1 MIKQYSRWLWLVIL
15 GNFLITL
22 PNHAA
27 TTTTP
32 PKLKPLEITRI
43 TPEGNDVPAARQIV
57 IQFNQPV
64 VPVGKMERDAA
75 EIPITITPTLSC
87 EWRWLNTSALACE
100 LTETNALKPA
110 TRYEMMVQPG
120 IKTEAGQTLVKP
132 YSHKFITHRP
142 AVSETDFQTWRAP
155 GMPKIRVQFNQ
166 PVKQDSVEKSLYF
179 RKENGQR
186 VVVVAEK
193 PEPTK
198 EGESNYYDTS
208 IYSDAELE
216 TQPDI
221 SKSWIVAPKELL
233 PMNMAIELKVA
244 GGLVSPLGHET
255 GVENRSVVS
264 FHTFPEFEFLGVTCT
279 NLEGNEVK
287 VPSINKG
294 IQEQRCDPMRQVA
307 LRFSSPI
314 TLETLR
320 DNLVM
325 TPDLAGGRKDYN
337 PWEGR
342 SGYSRLNESH
352 EKEREYEIWL
362 PELLKAY
369 ETYQLKIPNNQIFKD
384 EFNRPLTNTI
394 NMRFA
399 TDHRSPN
406 YVFEHASS
414 VLEKGVD
421 SEVPFYTTNLK
432 SLSFKYHLLNDQG
445 WQAEQQKTLKLPTV
459 EDVAVKIPFGIRE
472 LLGNQSGVVQGH
484 FAVEPD
490 TGDDE
495 ANRWFFAQITPFQ
508 VHSKLGYHN
517 TTVWVTDLAT
527 GKPVQD
533 ATLTIYKGT
542 FSESPSAS
550 LATATT
556 DANGLATLPGTET
569 LDPELSIVENNY
581 QHDKPRFFI
590 QCRKNQDMGLL
601 PLESNFQVYLYDGDI
616 YPYNR
621 KKYEHI
627 HTWGTTAQGVYKV
640 GDTVQFKIFVRDQGN
655 QFFNLPPLEGY
666 QLTVKDPTG
675 KVAHEIKELKLNEF
689 GTFAGEFTLPKTAAV
704 GWYDFE
710 LNANFRYKDS
720 STWQPMRVLVSD
732 FTPAPFRVNTALHG
746 NVFSVNHEV
755 KFSTTATLHA
765 GGPYSNATTRMYAI
779 VEQEVLTSSDPK
791 LKDFVFD
798 TMTEEHY
805 DRVVHEKDNYRIDN
819 KGELHASFTLPEK
832 SPVLYGSLR
841 LESAVQDER
850 GKNVASSV
858 SAKYIGRDRFVGLKE
873 TTWLLEAGKEAKI
886 EAVVVDEYGNSL
898 TISDNSGNLAE
909 LQFKI
914 EREEIK
920 ASRVKGAGNAYLTQ
934 YNREWIDAGQCREA
948 VEGKFFAKTFPA
960 TCSFVPE
967 KAGDYRITATVTDTK
982 GRTQST
988 QLAQWATGQEWV
1000 TWESEPG
1007 HSLQVIPAQETYK
1020 VGETAKYLVKNPFP
1034 GAQAL
1039 ITVERFG
1046 VIKSWVKTLPTS
1058 MEVIEIPVEADFV
1071 PGYFVS
1077 VVVMSPRVDKPID
1090 DNQVDLGKPAFRMGY
1105 TKTVVNDPYKQL
1117 VVDIHPD
1124 KAEYRPRE
1132 QVTINFQAK
1141 PLHPPLPTVQQDGK
1155 EVPQP
1160 IELTVVVLDEG
1171 VFDLIRGGKDYF
1183 DPYKGFYTLDKLD
1196 VNNFS
1201 LMLNLVGRQKFEKK
1215 GATPGGDGG
1224 MGLGMRSVFKYVSYW
1239 NPSLKT
1245 DAEGKAQIQ
1254 FTAPDNL
1261 TGWRVLVMATTPT
1274 DRMGLS
1280 DANFKVNQPLELRPV
1295 LPNQVLESDSFYAGF
1310 SVMNRTDK
1318 PHEVAISA
1326 QAKGNIEAIPC
1337 PAELKQCG
1345 AQQTL
1350 QTEPYKRYVVW
1361 LPIKAKT
1368 AGKVEFSVQAKSGE
1382 LQDGLTQTLEIRP
1395 RRADVTAATYGTFDN
1410 DKALELLQIPPDIY
1424 PDVGGVQVVVSPTV
1438 IGGVDGAFEYMRDY
1452 PYFCWEQKLSKA
1464 TMASHFTQLQDY
1476 VSKSV
1481 TWEGAADLP
1490 ANTLKLA
1497 TEYQAPNGG
1506 MAFYQPK
1513 DEYVNPYLSAYTAL
1527 AFNWLRNSK
1536 YEVPAPVENKLHDY
1550 LFEMLRKNVMP
1561 KFYSKG
1567 MASSVR
1573 AVALA
1578 ALAKH
1583 GKVAFKDIK
1592 RYELDIPQM
1601 DLFGKAHFLLASLQ
1615 VPEAKAISSSL
1626 LKKILSQANETS
1638 GKISFNETLD
1648 DGYKQL
1654 LTSVLRSQC
1663 VVLSSLVAYQ
1673 ATVNDGVVGDLPW
1686 KLVRQITQTRKQKG
1700 RWENTQE
1707 NMFCMNALREYANVY
1722 EKATPDM
1729 IVTAWLDEQ
1738 QLSPRPPL
1746 DSGDKSI
1753 FFKDVQDESKTFA
1766 HDMTAADVGRKATVK
1781 VERSGTGRVYYA
1793 LRLNYAEKTEK
1804 ATAINSGIEVKRE
1817 YHIQRDKKWEVL
1829 TSPMTL
1835 KTGDLVRV
1843 DLYVNVPATRHFVV
1857 VDDPVPGGLEP
1868 VNRDLATSSEAD
1880 ASKAESDYAGGSLW
1894 FSRKDWV
1901 EFAVNYWS
1909 FYHKELRHHAALFY
1923 SDYLPPGNYH
1933 LSYVAQAVAPGEF
1946 TVMPTHAEEMYEPEV
1961 FGKSMPAILKVERAE

>member
-1 MIKQYSRWLWLVIL
+1 
-15 GNFLITL
+15 
-22 PNHAA
+22 
-27 TTTTP
+27 
-32 PKLKPLEITRI
+32 
-43 TPEGNDVPAARQIV
+43 
-57 IQFNQPV
+57 
-64 VPVGKMERDAA
+64 
-75 EIPITITPTLSC
+75 
-87 EWRWLNTSALACE
+87 
-100 LTETNALKPA
+100 
-110 TRYEMMVQPG
+110 
-120 IKTEAGQTLVKP
+120 
-132 YSHKFITHRP
+132 
-142 AVSETDFQTWRAP
+142 
-155 GMPKIRVQFNQ
+155 
-166 PVKQDSVEKSLYF
+166 
-179 RKENGQR
+179 
-186 VVVVAEK
+186 
-193 PEPTK
+193 
-198 EGESNYYDTS
+198 
-208 IYSDAELE
+208 
-216 TQPDI
+216 
-221 SKSWIVAPKELL
+221 
-233 PMNMAIELKVA
+233 
-244 GGLVSPLGHET
+244 
-255 GVENRSVVS
+255 
-264 FHTFPEFEFLGVTCT
+264 
-279 NLEGNEVK
+279 
-287 VPSINKG
+287 
-294 IQEQRCDPMRQVA
+294 
-307 LRFSSPI
+307 
-314 TLETLR
+314 
-320 DNLVM
+320 
-325 TPDLAGGRKDYN
+325 
-337 PWEGR
+337 
-342 SGYSRLNESH
+342 
-352 EKEREYEIWL
+352 
-362 PELLKAY
+362 
-369 ETYQLKIPNNQIFKD
+369 
-384 EFNRPLTNTI
+384 
-394 NMRFA
+394 
-399 TDHRSPN
+399 
-406 YVFEHASS
+406 
-414 VLEKGVD
+414 
-421 SEVPFYTTNLK
+421 
-432 SLSFKYHLLNDQG
+432 
-445 WQAEQQKTLKLPTV
+445 
-459 EDVAVKIPFGIRE
+459 
-472 LLGNQSGVVQGH
+472 
-484 FAVEPD
+484 
-490 TGDDE
+490 
-495 ANRWFFAQITPFQ
+495 
-508 VHSKLGYHN
+508 
-517 TTVWVTDLAT
+517 
-527 GKPVQD
+527 
-533 ATLTIYKGT
+533 
-542 FSESPSAS
+542 
-550 LATATT
+550 
-556 DANGLATLPGTET
+556 
-569 LDPELSIVENNY
+569 
-581 QHDKPRFFI
+581 
-590 QCRKNQDMGLL
+590 
-601 PLESNFQVYLYDGDI
+601 
-616 YPYNR
+616 
-621 KKYEHI
+621 
-627 HTWGTTAQGVYKV
+627 
-640 GDTVQFKIFVRDQGN
+640 
-655 QFFNLPPLEGY
+655 
-666 QLTVKDPTG
+666 
-675 KVAHEIKELKLNEF
+675 
-689 GTFAGEFTLPKTAAV
+689 
-704 GWYDFE
+704 
-710 LNANFRYKDS
+710 
-720 STWQPMRVLVSD
+720 
-732 FTPAPFRVNTALHG
+732 
-746 NVFSVNHEV
+746 
-755 KFSTTATLHA
+755 
-765 GGPYSNATTRMYAI
+765 
-779 VEQEVLTSSDPK
+779 
-791 LKDFVFD
+791 
-798 TMTEEHY
+798 
-805 DRVVHEKDNYRIDN
+805 
-819 KGELHASFTLPEK
+819 
-832 SPVLYGSLR
+832 
-841 LESAVQDER
+841 
-850 GKNVASSV
+850 
-858 SAKYIGRDRFVGLKE
+858 
-873 TTWLLEAGKEAKI
+873 
-886 EAVVVDEYGNSL
+886 
-898 TISDNSGNLAE
+898 
-909 LQFKI
+909 
-914 EREEIK
+914 
-920 ASRVKGAGNAYLTQ
+920 
-934 YNREWIDAGQCREA
+934 
-948 VEGKFFAKTFPA
+948 
-960 TCSFVPE
+960 
-967 KAGDYRITATVTDTK
+967 
-982 GRTQST
+982 
-988 QLAQWATGQEWV
+988 
-1000 TWESEPG
+1000 
-1007 HSLQVIPAQETYK
+1007 
-1020 VGETAKYLVKNPFP
+1020 
-1034 GAQAL
+1034 
-1039 ITVERFG
+1039 
-1046 VIKSWVKTLPTS
+1046 
-1058 MEVIEIPVEADFV
+1058 
-1071 PGYFVS
+1071 
-1077 VVVMSPRVDKPID
+1077 
-1090 DNQVDLGKPAFRMGY
+1090 
-1105 TKTVVNDPYKQL
+1105 
-1117 VVDIHPD
+1117 
-1124 KAEYRPRE
+1124 
-1132 QVTINFQAK
+1132 
-1141 PLHPPLPTVQQDGK
+1141 
-1155 EVPQP
+1155 
-1160 IELTVVVLDEG
+1160 
-1171 VFDLIRGGKDYF
+1171 
-1183 DPYKGFYTLDKLD
+1183 
-1196 VNNFS
+1196 
-1201 LMLNLVGRQKFEKK
+1201 
-1215 GATPGGDGG
+1215 
-1224 MGLGMRSVFKYVSYW
+1224 
-1239 NPSLKT
+1239 
-1245 DAEGKAQIQ
+1245 
-1254 FTAPDNL
+1254 
-1261 TGWRVLVMATTPT
+1261 MATTPT

-1829 TSPMTL
+1829 TSPMNL